1 MKNNLKRAFLVSGLL
16 ALAALQGCATSINAS
31 STRNP
36 APKEAFSKYGRI
48 EVKPAVFK
56 DGLQG
61 DGAGLRKI
69 NENITKDLADS
80 LQTWNKRPANGRT
93 LVIEPVVE
101 EMRFTHGAKRVLLG
115 PLAGSSGVLMR
126 LTIRDAS
133 GAVVASPEFFQ
144 RATAMAAGF
153 TFGVHDN
160 LMLTRVANLAS
171 RYIIANYDRA
181 EGGPT
186 GADEVAIDGNI
197 AGGK

>member
-126 LTIRDAS
+126 VTIRDAS

-186 GADEVAIDGNI
+186 GADDVAIDGNI